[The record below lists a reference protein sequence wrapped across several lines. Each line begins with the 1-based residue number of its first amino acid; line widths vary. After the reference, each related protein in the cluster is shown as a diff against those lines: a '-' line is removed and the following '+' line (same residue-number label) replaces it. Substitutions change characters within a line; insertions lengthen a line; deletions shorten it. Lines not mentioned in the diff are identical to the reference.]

1 MAPGS
6 VRGKTSAAPMSNTPN
21 SALPVHPS
29 RLVQKGYQVSRA
41 SSAVLQIEVALK
53 IVSDMVGVAPRKRGA
68 YGADHLLGCLCVQ
81 TRYVFLQCGLC
92 VAHLAAERASEGV
105 LSLTCSQGGFT
116 SKIQVAVSPG
126 QYALHWMRRCV
137 PWC

>member
-6 VRGKTSAAPMSNTPN
+6 VRGKTSATAMSNTPD

-29 RLVQKGYQVSRA
+29 RLVQKGYQVSCA
-41 SSAVLQIEVALK
+41 ASAVLQIEVTLK
-53 IVSDMVGVAPRKRGA
+53 IVCDMVGIAPRERGA
-68 YGADHLLGCLCVQ
+68 YRADHLLRCLCVQ
-81 TRYVFLQCGLC
+81 TRYMFLQCGLC
-92 VAHLAAERASEGV
+92 EAHLAAERTSERM
-105 LSLTCSQGGFT
+105 LSLTCCQCGFT

-137 PWC
+137 SWC

>member
-6 VRGKTSAAPMSNTPN
+6 VRGKTTAAPMSNTPY

-29 RLVQKGYQVSRA
+29 RLIQKGYQVSRA
-41 SSAVLQIEVALK
+41 SSAVLEIEVALK
-53 IVSDMVGVAPRKRGA
+53 IVSDMVGVAARKGGA
-68 YGADHLLGCLCVQ
+68 YRADHLLGCLCVQ
-81 TRYVFLQCGLC
+81 TRYVFLQSGLC
-92 VAHLAAERASEGV
+92 IAHLAAEWAGEGV
-105 LSLTCSQGGFT
+105 LSLTCCQCGFT

-126 QYALHWMRRCV
+126 QYALHWVRRCV

>member
-6 VRGKTSAAPMSNTPN
+6 VRGKTSTAPMSNTPN
-21 SALPVHPS
+21 SALPVNPS

-41 SSAVLQIEVALK
+41 ASVLQIEVALK

-92 VAHLAAERASEGV
+92 ETHLAAERASEGV
-105 LSLTCSQGGFT
+105 LSLTC
-116 SKIQVAVSPG
+116 
-126 QYALHWMRRCV
+126 C
-137 PWC
+137 

>member
-6 VRGKTSAAPMSNTPN
+6 VRGKTTAAPMSNTPY

-29 RLVQKGYQVSRA
+29 RLIKKGYQVSRP
-41 SSAVLQIEVALK
+41 SSVLEIEVALK
-53 IVSDMVGVAPRKRGA
+53 IVSDMVGVAARKRGA

-92 VAHLAAERASEGV
+92 KAHLAAEWAGEGV
-105 LSLTCSQGGFT
+105 LSLACCQCGFA
-116 SKIQVAVSPG
+116 SKIKVAVSPG
-126 QYALHWMRRCV
+126 QYALHWVRRRV